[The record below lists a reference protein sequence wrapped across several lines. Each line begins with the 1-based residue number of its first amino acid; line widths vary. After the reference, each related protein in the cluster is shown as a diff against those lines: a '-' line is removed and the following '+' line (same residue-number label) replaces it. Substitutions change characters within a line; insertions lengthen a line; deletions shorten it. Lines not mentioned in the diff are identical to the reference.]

1 MMLSRQNNFGY
12 AMVLGQQE
20 FGPLTVSFTEPNVAG
35 NGLIVV
41 AYFQCQQPGM
51 SPNLAISDSAGNSYQ
66 SIGGVGAHDGKNW
79 SCLLQIW
86 YVPACKGGSNGMTV
100 TQTAPTQGSGPG
112 YIDGMIPL
120 IVLAASVFE
129 YSSGLEPLDVSA
141 FAGGVGRSS
150 AALSL
155 SATAADDLLFGY
167 AADFGLASAV
177 TVDRS
182 SPGFVTEQTE
192 ATTSV
197 WSVDGP
203 VSLLAVAQVADS
215 AGLQSLT
222 FDFAQTSQGLE
233 TALLVAL
240 PCALPVPPP
249 APPSPT
255 APVLGAGQ
263 SWPTIF

>member
-12 AMVLGQQE
+12 EMVLGQQE

-41 AYFQCQQPGM
+41 AYFLCQQPGM
-51 SPNLAISDSAGNSYQ
+51 SPNLTIHDSAGNSYV
-66 SIGGVGAHDGKNW
+66 SIGGVGAHDGENW

-86 YVPACKGGSNGMTV
+86 YAAACKGGSNGLTV
-100 TQTAPTQGSGPG
+100 TQTAATQGSGPG
-112 YIDGMIPL
+112 YIGGVIPL
-120 IVLAASVFE
+120 IVLGASVFE
-129 YSSGLEPLDVSA
+129 YSSGLGAVDGSN
-141 FAGGVGRSS
+141 FAGGVARSS
-150 AALSL
+150 AALIL
-155 SATAADDLLFGY
+155 SAAAAGDLLFGY
-167 AADFGLASAV
+167 ATDFGVAAAV
-177 TVDRS
+177 TVDSS

-215 AGLQSLT
+215 AGLQRLT

-240 PCALPVPPP
+240 PCTLPVPSP
-249 APPSPT
+249 APPSPS
-255 APVLGAGQ
+255 APVLSAGQ